1 MRIDR
6 NIGHAPRVEAI
17 GHKLMEAPLRC
28 VDCAGCKGLCQELID
43 VLMLPDMVLKA
54 KDG

>member
-6 NIGHAPRVEAI
+6 NIGHAPRVQAI
-17 GHKLMEAPLRC
+17 GRKLMETPLRC
-28 VDCAGCKGLCQELID
+28 VDWTECKGLCQELID

>member
-17 GHKLMEAPLRC
+17 GQKLMESPMRC
-28 VDCAGCKGLCQELID
+28 VDCTECKGLCQELIE
-43 VLMLPDMVLKA
+43 VLVLPDMVLKGR
-54 KDG
+54 DG